1 MATSKGFCANAF
13 ENVAHTNALQA
24 NLVRVGWGAWLTQN
38 NTQYGNLRVVIDLSD
53 IDPSFPLTV
62 PNLQLVAV
70 QLHYCGKF
78 LIGNEPYLNGYTP
91 QQFADA
97 VIPIMDLVQSVDPNA
112 LFGIAAGIN
121 IPKGSFPY
129 APVWYEADSWW
140 NAMFQLLPAR
150 HRKNAAIALHAYH
163 NADVSLIDF
172 LRQSNEY
179 RNANYANKQLWL
191 SEVGRANT
199 SGAAQYNPA
208 NIHAKCV
215 THNFRWWAWYAQQP
229 IATAANYM
237 CLQNTDGTL
246 TQYGQDFLTI

>member
-1 MATSKGFCANAF
+1 MANTLKGFCAND
-13 ENVAHTNALQA
+13 ETPAHVNALA
-24 NLVRVGWGAWLTQN
+24 PDLVRISWGAWLTQN
-38 NTQYGNLRVVIDLSD
+38 NVAYGNMRWVIDLSD

-62 PNLQLVAV
+62 PNLELVV
-70 QLHYCGKF
+70 VHLCYGGKF
-78 LIGNEPYLNGYTP
+78 LVGNEPYLNGYTP
-91 QQFADA
+91 QQFVDA

-129 APVWYEADSWW
+129 SPIWYETDSWW
-140 NAMFQLLPAR
+140 NAMFPLLPAR
-150 HRKNAAIALHAYH
+150 HRKNTAIALHAYH
-163 NADVSLIDF
+163 NESVNLIDF

-199 SGAAQYNPA
+199 SSATQYNPA

-246 TQYGQDFLTI
+246 TQYGQDFVSI